1 MGGLRMNLVR
11 FIEFFEKW
19 GLVIIVAPPLLF
31 GWYMCGLY
39 CAEVL
44 FN

>member
-1 MGGLRMNLVR
+1 MNLVS

-19 GLVIIVAPPLLF
+19 GLVMIITPPILL
-31 GWYMCGLY
+31 GWYQLGVFV
-39 CAEVL
+39 AEVL